1 MAYPDCSCRY
11 HSWPSIERPIPVPSN
26 TSQRPLI
33 LASTSRYRRE
43 LLSRI
48 SQSFEVMSPDVD
60 ETVLP
65 GETPA
70 QTAIRLALA
79 KARAI
84 SKAHPEALVIGSDQ
98 TATLDGV
105 LSIGKPGDHARA
117 RAQLAAASGRCVTF
131 NTAVAL
137 ICQADGFERVEL
149 VPTMVRFRQLDAHQ
163 IETYLTREPAYDCAG
178 AAKCEGLGIA
188 LLEAIE
194 GSDQTALIGLPL
206 IALTGLLASAGA
218 PVL

>member
-1 MAYPDCSCRY
+1 MIHP
-11 HSWPSIERPIPVPSN
+11 
-26 TSQRPLI
+26 RPLI

-48 SQSFEVMSPDVD
+48 SQSFEVISPDVD
-60 ETVLP
+60 EAVLP
-65 GETPA
+65 GEQPA
-70 QTAIRLALA
+70 QTAVRLALA

-84 SKAHPEALVIGSDQ
+84 AKNHPEALVIGSDQ
-98 TATLDGV
+98 TATLDGITC
-105 LSIGKPGDHARA
+105 IGKPGNHARA
-117 RAQLAAASGRCVTF
+117 REQLLAASGRSVTF

-137 ICQADGFERVEL
+137 LCLADGFEKVNL
-149 VPTMVRFRQLDAHQ
+149 VPTLVRFRRLNEPQ
-163 IETYLTREPAYDCAG
+163 IESYLAREPAYDCAG

-188 LLEAIE
+188 LLESIE
-194 GSDQTALIGLPL
+194 GSDPTALIGLPL

>member
-1 MAYPDCSCRY
+1 MIHP
-11 HSWPSIERPIPVPSN
+11 
-26 TSQRPLI
+26 RPLI

-48 SQSFEVMSPDVD
+48 SQSFEVISPDVD
-60 ETVLP
+60 EAVLP
-65 GETPA
+65 GEQPA
-70 QTAIRLALA
+70 QTAVRLALA

-84 SKAHPEALVIGSDQ
+84 AKDHPEALVIGSDQ
-98 TATLDGV
+98 TATLDGITC
-105 LSIGKPGDHARA
+105 IGKPGNHARA
-117 RAQLAAASGRCVTF
+117 REQLLAASGRSVTF

-137 ICQADGFERVEL
+137 LCLADGFEKVNL
-149 VPTMVRFRQLDAHQ
+149 VPTLVRFRRLNEPQ
-163 IETYLTREPAYDCAG
+163 IESYLAREPAYDCAG

-188 LLEAIE
+188 LLESIE
-194 GSDQTALIGLPL
+194 GSDPTALIGLPL